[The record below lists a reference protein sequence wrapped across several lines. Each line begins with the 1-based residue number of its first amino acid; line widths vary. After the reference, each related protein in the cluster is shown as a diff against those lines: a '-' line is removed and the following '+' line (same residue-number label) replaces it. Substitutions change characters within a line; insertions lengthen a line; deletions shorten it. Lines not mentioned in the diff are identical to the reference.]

1 VAAKQQEE
9 LELKQRDLNHQLL
22 ADYEQLAKSGLA
34 RKPTYIEIKREE
46 ARIEENIARFKS
58 DGLKAEL
65 AIGDLQFKIAE
76 LHNNYLRRAM
86 VDLREAD
93 RSLLEL
99 SVTLPAAHRARIARA
114 RQIGWLTAEHDQP
127 PPLVVIRSKGAAT
140 ARYDATPDFP
150 LQPGDIIQVGSLL
163 PSSMELPAGP
173 ADRTGQRKAES
184 GLQNAGVRPGERLP

>member
-1 VAAKQQEE
+1 MRAEIAAAKQQEE

-99 SVTLPAAHRARIARA
+99 SVTLPAAHRARMIGGAIA
-114 RQIGWLTAEHDQP
+114 ITML
-127 PPLVVIRSKGAAT
+127 
-140 ARYDATPDFP
+140 
-150 LQPGDIIQVGSLL
+150 VGSER
-163 PSSMELPAGP
+163 S
-173 ADRTGQRKAES
+173 RKQA
-184 GLQNAGVRPGERLP
+184 QGVTIGGRS